1 MTSAVTMRSVYFDN
15 SATTMMAPEVL
26 DAMMPF
32 LQEQYGNP
40 SSLHYLGDAAA
51 IGLRDSRR
59 AMATALGG
67 RPSEIFFTSS
77 GTESDN
83 IAIQGAALAAGK
95 PGDRIITCSIEHSA
109 VLATTDMLQSLGFD
123 VQILPVDG
131 EGIVDPDDLQDAIN
145 DRTVLV
151 SIMAANNVVG
161 SIQDIAAIADICNDK
176 EVLFHTDAVQGFTK
190 MDIDAEAMG
199 IDMISVSGHKFH
211 GPKGVGALYVRRGV
225 ELKPI
230 LYGGGQEGNLRPS
243 TENVP
248 GIVGM
253 GKAVELAMASHEEDC
268 QRMTRIRDHI
278 IDGILAMGDAHLNGS
293 RERRICNN
301 AHFRLPGVSGK
312 DLIFALSDMGIA
324 ASTASACAAESVEP
338 SHVLTAMGLP
348 ASDALS
354 ALRIGLSRYNS
365 MEEADYLLECLESI
379 LPTLRG
385 GK

>member
-1 MTSAVTMRSVYFDN
+1 
-15 SATTMMAPEVL
+15 
-26 DAMMPF
+26 
-32 LQEQYGNP
+32 
-40 SSLHYLGDAAA
+40 
-51 IGLRDSRR
+51 
-59 AMATALGG
+59 
-67 RPSEIFFTSS
+67 
-77 GTESDN
+77 
-83 IAIQGAALAAGK
+83 
-95 PGDRIITCSIEHSA
+95 
-109 VLATTDMLQSLGFD
+109 
-123 VQILPVDG
+123 
-131 EGIVDPDDLQDAIN
+131 
-145 DRTVLV
+145 
-151 SIMAANNVVG
+151 
-161 SIQDIAAIADICNDK
+161 
-176 EVLFHTDAVQGFTK
+176 
-190 MDIDAEAMG
+190 
-199 IDMISVSGHKFH
+199 
-211 GPKGVGALYVRRGV
+211 
-225 ELKPI
+225 
-230 LYGGGQEGNLRPS
+230 
-243 TENVP
+243 
-248 GIVGM
+248 
-253 GKAVELAMASHEEDC
+253 MASHEEDC